1 MALPPSSSLF
11 ADPEPGLDKPERP
24 ATQGWDALWP
34 AGVPRRGRLRVR
46 TLTNLRWVAIAGQ
59 TITVLVVAYV
69 LKLPTPVAACFALI
83 ALAAWL
89 NVLVSLATSGQ
100 RLATDTEA
108 ASHIAFDILQ
118 LSGLLYLTGGIIN
131 PFSLLLIGP
140 ATLAAATLPL
150 RPAILLALLA
160 IVACMFLAVTALP
173 LPSPDAEPFDPPLLN
188 RIGAILA
195 RVLGISFT
203 AAYAWYAAR
212 ESARMELALDTAH
225 TVLAREQRLSA
236 LGALAA
242 SAAHELGT
250 PLATISIVAKEMLR
264 ITPEGPLREDADLL
278 VAQAERC
285 RDILRRLT
293 STPEAADA
301 VHERMTLLQV
311 VQESIA
317 PHARRPD
324 VRVEAVVSGPH
335 GAPPPEIWRLAEI
348 LHALT
353 AFVENAVDFARSEIL
368 VTARFDPKHIAIEV
382 RDDGPGFAPEVLLKL
397 GEPYVTSRPGAESMR
412 SGHVGMGLGF
422 FIAKTLLER
431 TGASVDS
438 RNGRHG
444 GAVITARWRR
454 EAIEAPTE
462 LDMFADHSGLADSR
476 ATATE

>member
-1 MALPPSSSLF
+1 MALTPSPAAM
-11 ADPEPGLDKPERP
+11 ADPEPGLDRPDRP
-24 ATQGWDALWP
+24 AAQGWDALWP

-46 TLTNLRWVAIAGQ
+46 ALTNLRWVAIAGQ
-59 TITVLVVAYV
+59 TITVVVVAYG
-69 LKLPTPVAACFALI
+69 LNLPTPVAGCFALI
-83 ALAAWL
+83 AISAWL
-89 NVLVSLATSGQ
+89 NVLVSLVTSGQ
-100 RLATDTEA
+100 RLATDNEA
-108 ASHIAFDILQ
+108 AGHIAFDILQ
-118 LSGLLYLTGGIIN
+118 LSALLYLTGGIVN

-150 RPAILLALLA
+150 RHTVLLALLA
-160 IVACMFLAVTALP
+160 IVACIFLAVTALP
-173 LPSPDAEPFDPPLLN
+173 LPSPDAEPFNPPLLN
-188 RIGAILA
+188 RIGAVMA
-195 RVLGISFT
+195 RVLGIAFT
-203 AAYAWYAAR
+203 AAYAWYAAQ
-212 ESARMELALDTAH
+212 EAARMELALDTAH

-242 SAAHELGT
+242 AAAHELGT
-250 PLATISIVAKEMLR
+250 PLATISIVAKEMGR
-264 ITPEGPLREDADLL
+264 NTPDGPLREDADLL
-278 VAQAERC
+278 IAQAERC

-293 STPEAADA
+293 RTPEAGDA

-324 VRVEAVVSGPH
+324 VRVEAVVSGAH
-335 GAPPPEIWRLAEI
+335 GEPAPEIWRLAEV

-368 VTARFDPKHIAIEV
+368 VSARFDARHIAIEV
-382 RDDGPGFAPEVLLKL
+382 RDDGPGFAPEVLVKL
-397 GEPYVTSRPGAESMR
+397 GEPYVTSRPGAEAMR

-431 TGASVDS
+431 TGANVDF

-454 EAIEAPTE
+454 EAIEAPALPDPFGE
-462 LDMFADHSGLADSR
+462 LSAPGAARNDV
-476 ATATE
+476 TV

>member
-1 MALPPSSSLF
+1 MALTPSPASF
-11 ADPEPGLDKPERP
+11 ADQEPGLDRPGRP

-46 TLTNLRWVAIAGQ
+46 ALVNLRWVAVAGQ
-59 TITVLVVAYV
+59 TVAVLTVAYG
-69 LKLPTPVAACFALI
+69 LKLPTPVAACLAMI
-83 ALAAWL
+83 ALSAWL
-89 NVLVSLATSGQ
+89 NVLVTLATSGQ
-100 RLATDTEA
+100 RLATDNEA
-108 ASHIAFDILQ
+108 AAHIVFDVLQ

-150 RPAILLALLA
+150 RQTILIVILA
-160 IVACMFLAVTALP
+160 IVACVVLAVTAMP
-173 LPSPDAEPFDPPLLN
+173 VPSPHADAFQPPMLN
-188 RIGAILA
+188 RVGAVLA

-203 AAYAWYAAR
+203 AAYAWYAAQ
-212 ESARMELALDTAH
+212 EAARMELALDTAH

-242 SAAHELGT
+242 AAAHELGT
-250 PLATISIVAKEMLR
+250 PLATISIVAREMLS
-264 ITPEGPLREDADLL
+264 ITPEGPLKDDAELL
-278 VAQAERC
+278 ITQAERC

-293 STPEAADA
+293 RTPEAADA

-335 GAPPPEIWRLAEI
+335 GESPPEIWRLAEV

-368 VTARFDPKHIAIEV
+368 VTARFDSRHIVIEV

-431 TGASVDS
+431 TGAAVDF
-438 RNGRHG
+438 RNGRQG

-454 EAIEAPTE
+454 EAIEAPAE
-462 LDMFADHSGLADSR
+462 PDLFSDQSALDDPHR
-476 ATATE
+476 AATE

>member
-1 MALPPSSSLF
+1 MF
-11 ADPEPGLDKPERP
+11 AEPEPGLDRPGRP
-24 ATQGWDALWP
+24 AAQGWDALWP

-46 TLTNLRWVAIAGQ
+46 ALTNLRWVAVAGQ
-59 TITVLVVAYV
+59 TITVVVVAYV

-100 RLATDTEA
+100 RLATDNEA
-108 ASHIAFDILQ
+108 AAHIAFDILQ
-118 LSGLLYLTGGIIN
+118 LSALLYLTGGIIN

-150 RPAILLALLA
+150 RQTVLLGLLA
-160 IVACMFLAVTALP
+160 IAACVFLAITALP
-173 LPSPDAEPFDPPLLN
+173 LPSPHAEPYDPPMLN

-203 AAYAWYAAR
+203 AAYAWYAAQ
-212 ESARMELALDTAH
+212 EAARMELALDTAH

-242 SAAHELGT
+242 AAAHELGT
-250 PLATISIVAKEMLR
+250 PLATISIVAREMGR
-264 ITPEGPLREDADLL
+264 NTPEGPLKDDADLL
-278 VAQAERC
+278 IAQAERC

-293 STPEAADA
+293 RAPEAADA
-301 VHERMTLLQV
+301 VHERMSLLQV

-335 GAPPPEIWRLAEI
+335 GEAAPEIRRLAEI

-368 VTARFDPKHIAIEV
+368 VTARFDARFIAIEV
-382 RDDGPGFAPEVLLKL
+382 RDDGPGFASEVLLKL
-397 GEPYVTSRPGAESMR
+397 GEPYVTSRPGGESMR

-431 TGASVDS
+431 TGASVDF

-454 EAIEAPTE
+454 ETIEAPPTADPFAAQSE
-462 LDMFADHSGLADSR
+462 LDDPRPH
-476 ATATE
+476 ATQ

>member
-1 MALPPSSSLF
+1 MALTPPPATA
-11 ADPEPGLDKPERP
+11 ADPEPGLDRP
-24 ATQGWDALWP
+24 GRRVTQGWDALWP

-46 TLTNLRWVAIAGQ
+46 ALTNLRWLAVAGQ
-59 TITVLVVAYV
+59 TVAVLMVAYV
-69 LKLPTPVAACFALI
+69 LKLPMPLAACFALI
-83 ALAAWL
+83 ALSAWL
-89 NVLVSLATSGQ
+89 NVLVTLAASGQ
-100 RLATDTEA
+100 RMATDNEA
-108 ASHIAFDILQ
+108 AAHIVFDVLQ

-150 RPAILLALLA
+150 RQTILIALLA
-160 IVACMFLAVTALP
+160 IAACVVLAIAAMP
-173 LPSPDAEPFDPPLLN
+173 LPSPDAEFYSPPMLN
-188 RIGAILA
+188 RVGAVLA
-195 RVLGISFT
+195 RILGIAFT

-212 ESARMELALDTAH
+212 EAARMELALDTAH

-250 PLATISIVAKEMLR
+250 PLATISIVAKEMVS
-264 ITPEGPLREDADLL
+264 ITPDGPLKEDAELL
-278 VAQAERC
+278 IAQAERC

-293 STPEAADA
+293 RTPETADA
-301 VHERMTLLQV
+301 VHERMSLLQV

-335 GAPPPEIWRLAEI
+335 GEPAPEIWRLAEV

-368 VTARFDPKHIAIEV
+368 VTARFDPRHIAIEV

-397 GEPYVTSRPGAESMR
+397 GEPYVTSRPGAEAMR

-431 TGASVDS
+431 TGASVDF

-444 GAVITARWRR
+444 GAIVTARWRR
-454 EAIEAPTE
+454 EAIEAPVE
-462 LDMFADHSGLADSR
+462 PDVFSDQSGLEDPHQA
-476 ATATE
+476 ATE

>member
-1 MALPPSSSLF
+1 MTPTTAIL
-11 ADPEPGLDKPERP
+11 AEPEPGLDRP
-24 ATQGWDALWP
+24 GRVATQGWDALWP

-46 TLTNLRWVAIAGQ
+46 ALANLRWAAVAGQ
-59 TITVLVVAYV
+59 TITVVVVAYV

-83 ALAAWL
+83 ALSAWL
-89 NVLVSLATSGQ
+89 NVLVSLTTSGQ
-100 RLATDTEA
+100 RLATDNEA
-108 ASHIAFDILQ
+108 AAHIAFDILQ
-118 LSGLLYLTGGIIN
+118 LSALLYLTGGITN

-150 RPAILLALLA
+150 RQTVLLALLA
-160 IVACMFLAVTALP
+160 IAACVFLATTALP
-173 LPSPDAEPFDPPLLN
+173 LPAPHAELYDPPMLN

-195 RVLGISFT
+195 RILGISFT

-212 ESARMELALDTAH
+212 EAARMELALDTAH

-242 SAAHELGT
+242 AAAHELGT
-250 PLATISIVAKEMLR
+250 PLATISIVAKEMGR
-264 ITPEGPLREDADLL
+264 NTPDGPLKDDAELL
-278 VAQAERC
+278 IAQAERC

-293 STPEAADA
+293 RMPEAADA
-301 VHERMTLLQV
+301 IHERMSLLQV

-317 PHARRPD
+317 AHARRPD

-335 GAPPPEIWRLAEI
+335 EDTAPEIWRLAEI

-368 VTARFDPKHIAIEV
+368 VTARFDARHIAIEV
-382 RDDGPGFAPEVLLKL
+382 RDDGPGFAPDVLLKL
-397 GEPYVTSRPGAESMR
+397 GEPYVTSRPGGEGMR

-431 TGASVDS
+431 TGAKVDF

-444 GAVITARWRR
+444 GAVVTARWRR
-454 EAIEAPTE
+454 ETIEAPVSIDP
-462 LDMFADHSGLADSR
+462 LVAPISA
-476 ATATE
+476 

>member
-1 MALPPSSSLF
+1 MALTPSPARF
-11 ADPEPGLDKPERP
+11 ADPEPDLDRPGRP
-24 ATQGWDALWP
+24 AAQGWDALWP
-34 AGVPRRGRLRVR
+34 AGVPRRGRARVR
-46 TLTNLRWVAIAGQ
+46 ALTSLRWVAVAGQ
-59 TITVLVVAYV
+59 TVTVVVVAYG
-69 LKLPTPVAACFALI
+69 LGLPTPVAACFALI
-83 ALAAWL
+83 ALSAWV
-89 NVLVSLATSGQ
+89 NVLVSLTTSGQ
-100 RLATDTEA
+100 RLATDNEA
-108 ASHIAFDILQ
+108 AAHIAFDILQ
-118 LSGLLYLTGGIIN
+118 LSALLYLTGGILN

-150 RPAILLALLA
+150 RQTVLLALLA
-160 IVACMFLAVTALP
+160 IAACVFLAVTALP
-173 LPSPDAEPFDPPLLN
+173 LPSPHAEPYDPPLFN

-203 AAYAWYAAR
+203 AAYAWYAAQEAR
-212 ESARMELALDTAH
+212 RMELALDTAH

-242 SAAHELGT
+242 AAAHELGT
-250 PLATISIVAKEMLR
+250 PLATISIVAKEMVRL
-264 ITPEGPLREDADLL
+264 TPEGPLHDDAHLL
-278 VAQAERC
+278 ISQAERC

-293 STPEAADA
+293 RTPEAADS

-317 PHARRPD
+317 PHANRPD

-335 GAPPPEIWRLAEI
+335 GETPPDIWRLAEV

-368 VTARFDPKHIAIEV
+368 VTARFDPRHIAIEV

-397 GEPYVTSRPGAESMR
+397 GEPYVTSRPGGDAMR

-431 TGASVDS
+431 TGATVDF
-438 RNGRHG
+438 RNGRQG

-454 EAIEAPTE
+454 EAIEAPPE
-462 LDMFADHSGLADSR
+462 PDLFSEHSGLAE
-476 ATATE
+476 AGVTATE